1 MSFVS
6 QFITEIRP
14 QIDRAV
20 ATALPDLAQGL
31 KKKIKEKAQSEV
43 YSYDAT
49 PSAMAK
55 RRGTIGEPSGIAAHY
70 GEYSVELVNERTMQ
84 GGMGHEVEMVEEG
97 WENFRQP
104 GPRPFMDEAL
114 NEYVDSGE
122 AGQALVNALRAY
134 GFVVT

>member
-6 QFITEIRP
+6 QFLTEVRP

-20 ATALPDLAQGL
+20 AMALPDMAQGL
-31 KKKIKEKAQSEV
+31 KKKIAEKAQSEV
-43 YSYDAT
+43 YSYGAT
-49 PSAMAK
+49 ASAMAK

-70 GEYSVELVNERTMQ
+70 GEYSLQLVNERTMQ

-97 WENFRQP
+97 WSNFRQP
-104 GPRPFMDEAL
+104 YPRPFMDEAL
-114 NEYVDSGE
+114 NEYVDGGE
-122 AGQALVNALRAY
+122 ADRTLANALRAY